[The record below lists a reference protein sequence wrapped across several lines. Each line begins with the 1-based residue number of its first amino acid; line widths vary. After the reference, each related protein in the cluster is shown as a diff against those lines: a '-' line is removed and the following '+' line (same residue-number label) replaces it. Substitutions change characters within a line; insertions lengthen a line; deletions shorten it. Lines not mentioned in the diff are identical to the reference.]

1 MLLVLYTREGTC
13 FKIHSPS
20 GRLEP
25 RAPDFQ
31 ARALANRPLWSLAP
45 LSFLMAPPCFGL
57 SGMRQASYN
66 QPQGIR
72 VATGRS
78 LTHQLSALSYHIY
91 GAIYPSQSAGRGRSL
106 PRSLQKGKVLDHI
119 SPYHWALM
127 MMLRC
132 CTFSEWFGSTTPD
145 KHCKRKHSAGKRGR
159 AEILCNGRETFS
171 SRGRRSQE
179 RMTHL
184 SETQ

>member
-1 MLLVLYTREGTC
+1 MLPVLYTREGTC
-13 FKIHSPS
+13 FKIHSQS
-20 GRLEP
+20 GRIEP

-31 ARALANRPLWSLAP
+31 ARALANRPLWPLAP

-91 GAIYPSQSAGRGRSL
+91 GAIPFPVSQPGQVIT
-106 PRSLQKGKVLDHI
+106 QKPPERKGLRPHLTTGLG
-119 SPYHWALM
+119 PTLLWALM
-127 MMLRC
+127 MMLRF

-159 AEILCNGRETFS
+159 AEILCNGGETS
-171 SRGRRSQE
+171 SS
-179 RMTHL
+179 
-184 SETQ
+184 